1 MTTFER
7 PRGGSGLDAR
17 PPLVFSF
24 HFSRSPMT
32 TALALNQIMS
42 LGRVLPGVTLCLA
55 VALLADRLTPAQIA
69 LTGRLFIDPVVLAIL
84 LGTSVRSVW
93 RPSTAWQQGITCSA
107 KFLLECSVVLLGAS
121 IDATTL
127 SRLGLTT
134 IFSVGMLV
142 VAAVAGSYAF
152 GRACGLPVRLSVLI
166 ACGNSIC
173 GNAAIG
179 AVAPLIGAGARD
191 ITTAVSFTT
200 VFGLLVVLA
209 LPTLIPLLHLTL
221 AQYGELAGLTIYSV
235 PQVLA
240 ATLPV
245 GILSSQIG
253 TVIKLLR
260 VLMLGPVVL
269 GIACIAAGRKRRLL
283 HCATDQQGAHRAAR
297 ISTPITTLVPWF
309 LVGFVGLASCRSCG
323 VLPGALVGPTASAA
337 HLLTVVSMAALG
349 LNVDLR
355 TLTQCG
361 NRVALA
367 VAGSLASTFLMSLLI
382 VRSLPLS

>member
-1 MTTFER
+1 M
-7 PRGGSGLDAR
+7 
-17 PPLVFSF
+17 
-24 HFSRSPMT
+24 
-32 TALALNQIMS
+32 
-42 LGRVLPGVTLCLA
+42 
-55 VALLADRLTPAQIA
+55 
-69 LTGRLFIDPVVLAIL
+69 
-84 LGTSVRSVW
+84 
-93 RPSTAWQQGITCSA
+93 
-107 KFLLECSVVLLGAS
+107 
-121 IDATTL
+121 
-127 SRLGLTT
+127 
-134 IFSVGMLV
+134 
-142 VAAVAGSYAF
+142 
-152 GRACGLPVRLSVLI
+152 
-166 ACGNSIC
+166 
-173 GNAAIG
+173 
-179 AVAPLIGAGARD
+179 
-191 ITTAVSFTT
+191 
-200 VFGLLVVLA
+200 LA

-323 VLPGALVGPTASAA
+323 VLPGALVGPTASVA